1 MNSTFEPDKYRA
13 GPKAES
19 IFMTERLI
27 MKLQPFLELGKQITG
42 SPLCEIDI
50 IDWNYQWIVTDHESD
65 YRAEAQNT
73 TVFYDTL
80 LKSGSLEIEDLSKD
94 NRYRE
99 LYYVEGKPHLR
110 YYFGVKL
117 TSSDGKD
124 IGTLSVLDSFSKRI
138 TKQQK
143 VQFKLLAHA
152 VMMAIE
158 SESSQHTISGE
169 LDMLKKNLQ
178 RLDHDVRS
186 PVNGITGLAD
196 LMMEMEGREKLHVSI
211 REILMMKEAAQSI
224 IDIVSGA
231 LADGIPEKKSKK
243 EELPERRLLSDVLV
257 KVEKLFNPLA
267 KKKGVTLSLANLV
280 NKKEHV
286 PYSFSVKLIRIVG
299 NLVSNA
305 IKFSPENE
313 TVEIILKDDSERNPL
328 ILDITVKN
336 AGKSMT
342 SEQIQSFT
350 SGDAVARMHG
360 TREEKGFGLG
370 LQHVHQMVSEEGGSA
385 TAERGEHSGTIFSIV
400 IPVPKDDTVTAE
412 KPEPYVNIGYAKPTV
427 NGKD

>member
-1 MNSTFEPDKYRA
+1 
-13 GPKAES
+13 
-19 IFMTERLI
+19 
-27 MKLQPFLELGKQITG
+27 MKLKPFIELGKQITR

-50 IDWNYQWIVTDHESD
+50 IDWDYQWIVTDNESD
-65 YRAEAQNT
+65 YRVNAQRT
-73 TVFYDTL
+73 TVFNDTL
-80 LKSGSLEIEDLSKD
+80 RKNGSLEIEDLSKD
-94 NRYRE
+94 SRYKD

-117 TSSDGKD
+117 TSSAGKD
-124 IGTLSVLDSFSKRI
+124 VGTISVLDSFSKRI

-158 SESSQHTISGE
+158 SESSHHSISGE
-169 LDMLKKNLQ
+169 LDLLKKNLQ
-178 RLDHDVRS
+178 RLNHDVRS
-186 PVNGITGLAD
+186 PINGITGLAD
-196 LMMEMEGREKLHVSI
+196 LMMDIESGKEQNVSI
-211 REILMMKEAAQSI
+211 RDILMMKEAAQSI
-224 IDIVSGA
+224 VDIVSGA
-231 LADGIPEKKSKK
+231 LANGCPKSKSKK
-243 EELPERRLLSDVLV
+243 EELPDSRLLADVL
-257 KVEKLFNPLA
+257 KKIEKLFNPLA
-267 KKKGVTLSLANLV
+267 KKKSVTLSLTNQV
-280 NKKEHV
+280 NKKERV
-286 PYSFSVKLIRIVG
+286 PYSFSIKLLRIVG

-313 TVEIILKDDSERNPL
+313 TVDVIFKNDCKRNPV

-350 SGDAVARMHG
+350 SGDAVARMNG
-360 TREEKGFGLG
+360 KQKASGFGLG

-385 TAERGEHSGTIFSIV
+385 TAERRKRSGTIFSII
-400 IPVPKDDTVTAE
+400 IPVPEGDRVPAE
-412 KPEPYVNIGYAKPTV
+412 KPAPFVNIGYAKPTV